1 MRLLKPTV
9 HRLLMTK
16 VAAKSL
22 ELALFCKKKKVEL
35 GAGWPD
41 VPSLKN
47 LGHKKGGDDNNKT
60 TPEKKS
66 SPEKKAGP
74 THHQKGK
81 IGLHSLDTNFYIS
94 KQCVPQRAKNIK
106 KTKNIFGKKGHETVW
121 PEC

>member
-1 MRLLKPTV
+1 MHYSVR
-9 HRLLMTK
+9 
-16 VAAKSL
+16 
-22 ELALFCKKKKVEL
+22 KKKVEL

-41 VPSLKN
+41 VPSPKN
-47 LGHKKGGDDNNKT
+47 LGHNKGGDDNNKT

-94 KQCVPQRAKNIK
+94 KQCVPQCANNIK

-121 PEC
+121 PECYLNLGLISCIWY